1 VAMDYGQ
8 LTPQQAFFLSLV
20 GAGQFAG
27 KPGSQLN
34 TGDLSTLFSP
44 DLGLLTG
51 TLTDTTTQSDDDLY
65 ASFAP
70 NIWRVKS
77 NPEIDPIATGIVQDL
92 EAGVSLPKVLIELRK
107 KASGEDLKAYKDYAK
122 TVSEEMGEVKVQ
134 MGKRQTPAAKAGLP
148 EPGAPFDPTPFMGDI
163 YESLTKQ
170 IQPSTAPKVYEK
182 KPFSIWKDAPKEF
195 FTNPLKLL
203 RRIPYVNPKMT
214 RNEHAA
220 EEKKQAFLDK
230 QYEDA
235 NKARVKIANQQRMD
249 VENLL
254 AARMQQDSLAGSPFM
269 DELLKRAI
277 LKRLIENPGA
287 INKLINRQ
295 G

>member
-1 VAMDYGQ
+1 MAMDYGQ

-122 TVSEEMGEVKVQ
+122 TVSQEMGEVKVQ

-170 IQPSTAPKVYEK
+170 MQPLSPPPLKEK
-182 KPFSIWKDAPKEF
+182 KHEVGFMPLLKALNPFKYISAQLHYKNPNTKKE
-195 FTNPLKLL
+195 K
-203 RRIPYVNPKMT
+203 
-214 RNEHAA
+214 E
-220 EEKKQAFLDK
+220 QAFWDK